1 MGKALIVAEK
11 PSVAADIAKAL
22 GGFTKADGYF
32 ERDDAIIAPAR
43 GHLVEQT
50 VPAADAKGMW
60 KIGVLPII
68 PDSFA
73 LEVIDG
79 CSAEFGRLKKLMA
92 RDDVMNF
99 VNACDAGREGELIF
113 RLIYNKAGCR
123 KPTKRMWIQSM
134 VASAIRKAHEDLR
147 PGSEFDDL
155 SDAAFCRSEAD
166 WIVGVNGTR
175 ATTALRERK
184 TQRREVSPVGRVQTP
199 TLAMPVIRER
209 EIAAFVARDY
219 WEIHGT
225 FRAQAG
231 TYVAKWIGDADGD
244 TSPAETEGD
253 AEAEAEQTGARCF
266 DKAKAQ
272 AIVDKCKGVD
282 PSSVVD
288 ESKPEERPAPALF
301 DLTALQREAN
311 KRFKFS
317 AKKTL
322 DIAQALYE
330 KHKATTYPRTD
341 SRALP
346 EDYLETAAATL
357 ATFAS
362 TPLEAHA
369 QRVIEN
375 GWVKPDKRIFN
386 NADISDHFA
395 IVPTGQQ
402 PNGLSSDE
410 QKIYDLVSRRF
421 IAVFHPS
428 AKYEKTVRTTIVAGE
443 TFRTSGKVLAEP
455 GWLAVYGEKAHDGT
469 AAALCQVADGE
480 AVTADAIELKALQ
493 TKPPKRYTEATLLAA
508 MENAGRQVEDKD
520 IRAAMKANGIGRPAT
535 RAAIIEGLLEDK
547 DKNDNPKEPYLRRDD
562 NELVPTPK
570 AMELIAFLK
579 EAGIDFLVSPQMT
592 GEWEQKLLRMEKGDY
607 RRSTFMSEIADL
619 STGMVETIRAKYNE
633 LPEPVAKALDAPCP
647 RCGAAVHVD
656 GRAYQCSGCDF
667 KVWGEILGRRL
678 TEAEA
683 STLITNRK
691 TGVLSGFTSRTSGK
705 KFSAALKLDV
715 ETGKV
720 DFEFEDRA
728 APASNGEA
736 KQLKAKCP
744 KCSSGIE
751 IQTWNYAC
759 TGCDF
764 KVRTEIASRKLSP
777 GEAAT
782 LIGKGKTGVL
792 AGFVSKSKRKF
803 SAALKLDATT
813 GGVTFEFEDRK

>member
-32 ERDDAIIAPAR
+32 ESDDMIVAPAR
-43 GHLVEQT
+43 GHLVKQT
-50 VPAADAKGMW
+50 VPVADGKEMW
-60 KIGVLPII
+60 KIGALPII
-68 PDSFA
+68 PDSFD

-79 CSAEFGRLKKLMA
+79 CTAEFSRLKKLMA
-92 RDDVMNF
+92 RDDVASV

-123 KPTKRMWIQSM
+123 KPAKRMWIQSM
-134 VASAIRKAHEDLR
+134 VASAIRKAHDDLR
-147 PGSEFDDL
+147 PVSEFDHL

-175 ATTALRERK
+175 ATTALSERQ
-184 TQRREVSPVGRVQTP
+184 TRRREVSPVGRVQTP

-209 EIAAFVARDY
+209 EIAAFVERDY

-225 FRAQAG
+225 FRAEAG
-231 TYVAKWIGDADGD
+231 TYVAKWI
-244 TSPAETEGD
+244 SD
-253 AEAEAEQTGARCF
+253 AEGGSDSAGEGHAESEKIGARWF

-272 AIVDKCKGVD
+272 AIVDKCTGVD

-288 ESKPEERPAPALF
+288 ESKPEERQAPALF

-346 EDYLETAAATL
+346 EDYLETATTTL
-357 ATFAS
+357 ASFA
-362 TPLEAHA
+362 TKPLEAYA
-369 QRVIEN
+369 QRVIDN
-375 GWVKPDKRIFN
+375 GWVQPDKRIFN
-386 NADISDHFA
+386 NGSISDHFA

-421 IAVFHPS
+421 IAVFYQS
-428 AKYEKTVRTTIVAGE
+428 AKYEKTVRTTIVADE
-443 TFRTSGKVLAEP
+443 TFHASGKVLVDP
-455 GWLAVYGEKAHDGT
+455 GWLAVYGDKADDD
-469 AAALCQVADGE
+469 ASPALCKVADGE
-480 AVTADAIELKALQ
+480 SVKTDSIDLKAQ
-493 TKPPKRYTEATLLAA
+493 RTKAPKRYTEATLLSA

-547 DKNDNPKEPYLRRDD
+547 DKNGNPKEPYLIRDD

-570 AMELIAFLK
+570 GMDLIAFL
-579 EAGIDFLVSPQMT
+579 EQAGIDFLVSPQMT
-592 GEWEQKLLRMEKGDY
+592 GEWEQKLLRMERGDY
-607 RRSTFMSEIADL
+607 RRRAFMSEIADL
-619 STGMVETIRAKYNE
+619 STGMVNTIRAKHGE

-647 RCGAAVHVD
+647 KCGTAVHVD

-678 TEAEA
+678 TEGEA
-683 STLITNRK
+683 SKLLADRK
-691 TGVLSGFTSRTSGK
+691 TGVLSGFTSRSSGK
-705 KFSAALKLDV
+705 TFSAALKLDV
-715 ETGKV
+715 DTGKIG
-720 DFEFEDRA
+720 FEFEDRA
-728 APASNGEA
+728 APTSNGEA

-744 KCSSGIE
+744 KCSSAIE
-751 IQTWNYAC
+751 VQAWNYAC

-764 KVRTEIASRKLSP
+764 KVRTEIASRKLSAP
-777 GEAAT
+777 NAET
-782 LIGKGKTGVL
+782 LISKGKTGVL

-803 SAALKLDATT
+803 SATLKLDATT
-813 GGVTFEFEDRK
+813 GSVTFEFEDRK

>member
-1 MGKALIVAEK
+1 
-11 PSVAADIAKAL
+11 
-22 GGFTKADGYF
+22 
-32 ERDDAIIAPAR
+32 
-43 GHLVEQT
+43 
-50 VPAADAKGMW
+50 
-60 KIGVLPII
+60 
-68 PDSFA
+68 
-73 LEVIDG
+73 
-79 CSAEFGRLKKLMA
+79 MA
-92 RDDVMNF
+92 RDDVANV

-134 VASAIRKAHEDLR
+134 VASAIRKAHDDLR
-147 PGSEFDDL
+147 PGAEFDHL

-175 ATTALRERK
+175 ATTALRERQ

-225 FRAQAG
+225 FRAEAG
-231 TYVAKWIGDADGD
+231 TYVAKWIGEADGD
-244 TSPAETEGD
+244 NDSAGEGD
-253 AEAEAEQTGARCF
+253 AESEQTGARWF

-288 ESKPEERPAPALF
+288 ESKPEERQAPALF

-346 EDYLETAAATL
+346 EDYLETATTTL
-357 ATFAS
+357 ASFTTTSF
-362 TPLEAHA
+362 EVHA
-369 QRVIEN
+369 QRVIDN
-375 GWVKPDKRIFN
+375 GWVRPDKSIFN

-402 PNGLSSDE
+402 PDGLSPDE

-428 AKYEKTVRTTIVAGE
+428 AKYEKAVRTTIVADE
-443 TFRTSGKVLAEP
+443 TFRASAKVLVDP
-455 GWLAVYGEKAHDGT
+455 GWLAAYGDKAADDAT
-469 AAALCQVADGE
+469 PALCKVADGE
-480 AVTADAIELKALQ
+480 SIKTDAIDLKALR
-493 TKPPKRYTEATLLAA
+493 TKAPKRYTEAALLSA
-508 MENAGRQVEDKD
+508 MENAGRQVKDKD

-547 DKNDNPKEPYLRRDD
+547 DKNGNPKEPYLLRDD

-570 AMELIAFLK
+570 GMELIAFL
-579 EAGIDFLVSPQMT
+579 EQAGIDLLVSPQMT

-607 RRSTFMSEIADL
+607 RRSAFMSEIADL
-619 STGMVETIRAKYNE
+619 STGMVNTIRAKHGE
-633 LPEPVAKALDAPCP
+633 LPEPVAKALDVPCP
-647 RCGAAVHVD
+647 KCGAAVHVD
-656 GRAYQCSGCDF
+656 GRAYQCSGCDL

-678 TEAEA
+678 TEGEA
-683 STLITNRK
+683 SKLLADRK
-691 TGVLSGFTSRTSGK
+691 TGVLSGFTSRSSGK

-715 ETGKV
+715 DTGKI

-751 IQTWNYAC
+751 VQAWNYAC

-764 KVRTEIASRKLSP
+764 KVRTENASRKLSVSDA
-777 GEAAT
+777 ET

-803 SAALKLDATT
+803 SAALKLDAST
-813 GGVTFEFEDRK
+813 GSVTFEFEDRK

>member
-1 MGKALIVAEK
+1 MGKALIIAEK

-22 GGFTKADGYF
+22 GGFTKDDGYF
-32 ERDDAIIAPAR
+32 ESDDAIVAAAR
-43 GHLVEQT
+43 GHLVKQI
-50 VPAADAKGMW
+50 VPDADAKNMW
-60 KIGVLPII
+60 KIDALPII
-68 PDSFA
+68 PDSFK

-79 CSAEFGRLKKLMA
+79 CTAEFNRLKKLMA
-92 RDDVMNF
+92 RDDVVSI

-147 PGSEFDDL
+147 SAAEFDHL

-175 ATTALRERK
+175 AATALRERQ

-209 EIAAFVARDY
+209 EIAGFVAGDY

-225 FRAQAG
+225 FHAESG
-231 TYVAKWIGDADGD
+231 TYIGKWIGDADGD
-244 TSPAETEGD
+244 GIVHGESD
-253 AEAEAEQTGARCF
+253 AESEQNGARWF

-272 AIVDKCKGVD
+272 VIADKCKDVD

-288 ESKPEERPAPALF
+288 ESKPEERQAPALF
-301 DLTALQREAN
+301 DLTTLQREAN

-317 AKKTL
+317 ASKTL

-341 SRALP
+341 SQALP
-346 EDYLETAAATL
+346 EDYLETVMTTL
-357 ATFAS
+357 ASFAT
-362 TPLEAHA
+362 TPFEVHV
-369 QRVIEN
+369 QRVIGN
-375 GWVKPDKRIFN
+375 GWVQPDKRIFN
-386 NADISDHFA
+386 NAHISDHFA

-402 PNGLSSDE
+402 PDGLSTDE

-428 AKYEKTVRTTIVAGE
+428 AKYEKTVRTTIVADE
-443 TFRTSGKVLAEP
+443 TFRASGKVLVDP
-455 GWLAVYGEKAHDGT
+455 GWLVVYGEKADDNAT
-469 AAALCQVADGE
+469 PSLCKVADNE
-480 AVTADAIELKALQ
+480 SVKTDSIDLKALR
-493 TKPPKRYTEATLLAA
+493 TKAPKRYTEATLLSA

-535 RAAIIEGLLEDK
+535 RAAIIEGLLENK
-547 DKNDNPKEPYLRRDD
+547 DKNGNPKEPYLLRDD

-570 AMELIAFLK
+570 GMDLIAFL
-579 EAGIDFLVSPQMT
+579 EQADIDFLVSPQMT
-592 GEWEQKLLRMEKGDY
+592 GEWEQKLLCMEKGDY
-607 RRSTFMSEIADL
+607 RRSAFMSEIADL
-619 STGMVETIRAKYNE
+619 STGMVNTIRTKHGE
-633 LPEPVAKALDAPCP
+633 LPEPVAKALNASCP
-647 RCGAAVHVD
+647 RCGAAVHLD
-656 GRAYQCSGCDF
+656 GRAYQCSSCDF

-678 TEAEA
+678 TESEVSKLLAD
-683 STLITNRK
+683 RK
-691 TGVLSGFTSRTSGK
+691 TGVLSGFTSRSSGK

-715 ETGKV
+715 DTGKI
-720 DFEFEDRA
+720 DFEFQDRT
-728 APASNGEA
+728 ASTSNDDA

-751 IQTWNYAC
+751 VQTWSYAC

-764 KVRTEIASRKLSP
+764 KVRTEIASRKLSISDA
-777 GEAAT
+777 EI
-782 LIGKGKTGVL
+782 LISKGKTGVL

-803 SAALKLDATT
+803 SAMLKLDEAST
-813 GGVTFEFEDRK
+813 GNVTFEFEDPKD

>member
-32 ERDDAIIAPAR
+32 ERDDAIVAPAR

-50 VPAADAKGMW
+50 VPEADAKGMW
-60 KIGVLPII
+60 KIGALPII
-68 PDSFA
+68 PGSFE

-79 CSAEFGRLKKLMA
+79 STADFNLLKKLMA
-92 RDDVMNF
+92 RDDVAN
-99 VNACDAGREGELIF
+99 VINACDAGREGELIF

-134 VASAIRKAHEDLR
+134 VPSSIRKAHDDLR
-147 PGSEFDDL
+147 PGAEFDHL

-175 ATTALRERK
+175 ATTALLERL

-209 EIAAFVARDY
+209 QIAAFVARDY

-225 FRAQAG
+225 FRAEAG
-231 TYVAKWIGDADGD
+231 TYAAKWIGEADASD
-244 TSPAETEGD
+244 TAGESDTES
-253 AEAEAEQTGARCF
+253 EQTGARWF

-272 AIVDKCKGVD
+272 ALVDKCNGVD
-282 PSSVVD
+282 PSSVLDVS
-288 ESKPEERPAPALF
+288 EPEEHAAPELF

-317 AKKTL
+317 AKKTEG
-322 DIAQALYE
+322 IAQALYE

-346 EDYLETAAATL
+346 EDYLETVSTTL
-357 ATFAS
+357 ASFAT
-362 TPLEAHA
+362 TPLEVHA
-369 QRVIEN
+369 QRVIDS
-375 GWVKPDKRIFN
+375 GWVQPDKRIFN
-386 NADISDHFA
+386 NANISDHFA

-402 PNGLSSDE
+402 PDGLSADE

-428 AKYEKTVRTTIVAGE
+428 AKYEKTVRTTIVADE
-443 TFRTSGKVLAEP
+443 TFRASGKVLVDP
-455 GWLAVYGEKAHDGT
+455 GWLAVYGDKADDSAT
-469 AAALCQVADGE
+469 AALCNVATGE
-480 AVTADAIELKALQ
+480 SVKTDSIDLKALT
-493 TKPPKRYTEATLLAA
+493 TKAPKRYTDATLLSA

-535 RAAIIEGLLEDK
+535 RATVIEGLLEDK
-547 DKNDNPKEPYLRRDD
+547 DKNDNPKEPYLLRDD
-562 NELVPTPK
+562 NELVPTSK
-570 AMELIAFLK
+570 AMDLIAYL
-579 EAGIDFLVSPQMT
+579 EQAGIDFLVSPQMT
-592 GEWEQKLLRMEKGDY
+592 GEWEQKLLRMEKGNY
-607 RRSTFMSEIADL
+607 SRSMFMSEIAEL
-619 STGMVETIRAKYNE
+619 TTGMVNTIRAKHDE
-633 LPEPVAKALDAPCP
+633 LPAPVAKALDAPCP
-647 RCGAAVHVD
+647 KCGATVHVD

-678 TEAEA
+678 TEGEA
-683 STLITNRK
+683 SKLLADRK
-691 TGVLSGFTSRTSGK
+691 TAVLSGFTSRKSGK
-705 KFSAALKLDV
+705 KFSAALKLNVD
-715 ETGKV
+715 TGEI

-736 KQLKAKCP
+736 KQLKATCP
-744 KCSSGIE
+744 KCTSAIE
-751 IQTWNYAC
+751 VQAWNYAC

-764 KVRTEIASRKLSP
+764 KVSTEIASRKLSTS
-777 GEAAT
+777 EAET
-782 LIGKGKTGVL
+782 LITKGKTGVL
-792 AGFVSKSKRKF
+792 AGFVNRSKRKF
-803 SAALKLDATT
+803 KATLKLDTST
-813 GGVTFEFEDRK
+813 GKVTFEFEDRK

>member
-32 ERDDAIIAPAR
+32 ESDDAIVAPAR
-43 GHLVEQT
+43 GHLVKQT
-50 VPAADAKGMW
+50 VPVADGKDMW
-60 KIGVLPII
+60 KIGALPII
-68 PDSFA
+68 PDSFE

-79 CSAEFGRLKKLMA
+79 CTAEFSRLKKLMA
-92 RDDVMNF
+92 RDDVASV

-134 VASAIRKAHEDLR
+134 VASAIRKAHDDLR
-147 PGSEFDDL
+147 PGAEFDHL

-175 ATTALRERK
+175 ATTALRERQ

-225 FRAQAG
+225 FRAEAG
-231 TYVAKWIGDADGD
+231 TYVAKWIGDADGGSD
-244 TSPAETEGD
+244 SAGEGD
-253 AEAEAEQTGARCF
+253 AESEQTGARWF

-288 ESKPEERPAPALF
+288 ESKPEERHAPALF

-346 EDYLETAAATL
+346 EDYLETATTTL
-357 ATFAS
+357 ASFAT
-362 TPLEAHA
+362 TPLDAHA
-369 QRVIEN
+369 QRVIDN
-375 GWVKPDKRIFN
+375 GWVQPDKRIFN

-402 PNGLSSDE
+402 PDGLSPDE

-428 AKYEKTVRTTIVAGE
+428 AKYEKTVRTTIVADE
-443 TFRTSGKVLAEP
+443 TFRASGKVLVDP
-455 GWLAVYGEKAHDGT
+455 GWLAVYGDKADDDAT
-469 AAALCQVADGE
+469 PALCKVADGE
-480 AVTADAIELKALQ
+480 SVETDSIDLKALR
-493 TKPPKRYTEATLLAA
+493 TKAPKRYTEATLLSA

-547 DKNDNPKEPYLRRDD
+547 DKNGNPKEPYLLRDD

-570 AMELIAFLK
+570 GMDLIAFL
-579 EAGIDFLVSPQMT
+579 EQAGIDFLVSPQMT

-607 RRSTFMSEIADL
+607 RRSAFMSEIADL
-619 STGMVETIRAKYNE
+619 STGMVNTIRAKHGE

-647 RCGAAVHVD
+647 KCGAAVHVD

-678 TEAEA
+678 TEGEVSKLLAD
-683 STLITNRK
+683 RK
-691 TGVLSGFTSRTSGK
+691 TGVLSGFTSRSSGK
-705 KFSAALKLDV
+705 KFSAALKLDID
-715 ETGKV
+715 TGKI

-744 KCSSGIE
+744 KCSSAIE
-751 IQTWNYAC
+751 VQAWNYAC

-764 KVRTEIASRKLSP
+764 KVRTEIASRKLSASDA
-777 GEAAT
+777 ET
-782 LIGKGKTGVL
+782 LISKGKTGVL

-803 SAALKLDATT
+803 SASLKLDASN
-813 GGVTFEFEDRK
+813 GSVTFEFEDRK